1 MPTKTPTKAKRTT
14 PKVSPLRGMPVETWI
29 STRTSGW
36 QQDVVR
42 RTLATMARA
51 APGTTCVIKWGQH
64 VLEGQGPIAY
74 VRSAKAHVTIGFWR
88 GSELKDPA
96 GLLECGDQMG
106 HFKVTSAAELDTR
119 VLTSLV
125 KQARALDAKP
135 SRAKPARRK

>member
-1 MPTKTPTKAKRTT
+1 MPTKAKRTT

-36 QQDVVR
+36 QQEVVR
-42 RTLATMARA
+42 RALAVMARA
-51 APGTTCVIKWGQH
+51 APDATCVIKWGQP

-74 VRSAKAHVTIGFWR
+74 VRSAKAHVTVGFWR
-88 GSELKDPA
+88 GSELEDPA

-106 HFKVTSAAELDTR
+106 HFKVASAAALDTR
-119 VLTSLV
+119 ALTALV

-135 SRAKPARRK
+135 SASKTARRK